1 LANRQWACPILIYE
15 IPHRNFAVVLIGSLN
30 HHIPLIRL
38 NLAAQLFKLR
48 RIDCDLSAII
58 VKDARHGQD

>member
-1 LANRQWACPILIYE
+1 
-15 IPHRNFAVVLIGSLN
+15 
-30 HHIPLIRL
+30 
-38 NLAAQLFKLR
+38 LFKLR